1 MQFTLAPVFRRILTC
16 DGCHLGCHTL
26 RPLGSQSPSSELNLA
41 IIPLKECSKTLQP
54 PEILLTLLPF
64 LLPGDLLP
72 ADGLFIQ
79 GNDLKIDESSLT
91 GESDQVRKS
100 VDKDP
105 MLLSGEMW
113 PNSGLSPI
121 ASSYFCAAGWGG
133 GTRVPFMGLE
143 VLRDIV
149 LGSRSPASS
158 APNDNCLVY
167 FLPTK
172 LQSQLFLIIHHSAQT
187 RPPLTSPTTYLP
199 SLIYFHHTPTTLW
212 SLRNVCLFSSHHKLL
227 QAGVSSA
234 SLIAISLAPSPVP
247 GTW

>member
-16 DGCHLGCHTL
+16 DGRHLGSHAL
-26 RPLGSQSPSSELNLA
+26 RPPGSQSPSSELNLA

-121 ASSYFCAAGWGG
+121 ASSYFCAAGGG
-133 GTRVPFMGLE
+133 GAPVSPSWGWKFSETLF
-143 VLRDIV
+143 

-158 APNDNCLVY
+158 APNDN
-167 FLPTK
+167 
-172 LQSQLFLIIHHSAQT
+172 
-187 RPPLTSPTTYLP
+187 YLSFP
-199 SLIYFHHTPTTLW
+199 
-212 SLRNVCLFSSHHKLL
+212 
-227 QAGVSSA
+227 Q
-234 SLIAISLAPSPVP
+234 
-247 GTW
+247 